1 MNVPKPQLVP
11 KVKYRNVPEG
21 LFKEIESWSRCSPKS
36 TVCSCP
42 VLVQGNIRVHQE
54 ELELL
59 RTAGSGSSSCGSC
72 KHCRLAVWHEWNNT
86 QQMFP
91 ELLICPFWGKKKDK
105 NFPVSFNNKIIA
117 GLWKPLN
124 SNTAWEEEQNLKV
137 NMFRKRQAIYPDV
150 GPISLE
156 REAWQVRR
164 QLSLLILLFVSAKS
178 TRRYFRW
185 NCYNQ
190 HHVQSGRD
198 VAQLGTSPFPP
209 LLTWGNSMVF
219 SKRVKPAPVRVQ
231 LESLR
236 LKVKD
241 FSQLSRCS
249 YLQPLCAHTGVHNTA
264 LQELTGPENR
274 GETTEEAKQ
283 NIMKRWMKLI
293 SYEINTY
300 HSFKTCTNK
309 VCWG

>member
-42 VLVQGNIRVHQE
+42 VLVQGNIRVQQE

-72 KHCRLAVWHEWNNT
+72 KHCRLPVWHEWNNT

-219 SKRVKPAPVRVQ
+219 SKSQACPCQSSVRVTQ
-231 LESLR
+231 TEGEGLFTAVQMFLLAATLCSHR
-236 LKVKD
+236 
-241 FSQLSRCS
+241 SAQHCSSR
-249 YLQPLCAHTGVHNTA
+249 AHRSWEQRRN
-264 LQELTGPENR
+264 NR
-274 GETTEEAKQ
+274 GSQAEH
-283 NIMKRWMKLI
+283 
-293 SYEINTY
+293 YEKVNEVDFIWNK
-300 HSFKTCTNK
+300 HLSFL
-309 VCWG
+309 